1 MAVVLSLC
9 HSILYALSRTRF
21 GVFQILIINLGAWII
36 EEERVW
42 IIEVWIFHYF
52 LRILL
57 SVVCV
62 EGAET
67 EESEN
72 KLLIIGDDNHDA
84 EYTGVTN
91 SNII

>member
-1 MAVVLSLC
+1 M
-9 HSILYALSRTRF
+9 
-21 GVFQILIINLGAWII
+21 LIINLGAWII
-36 EEERVW
+36 GEERVW
-42 IIEVWIFHYF
+42 IIEVWVFHYF

-62 EGAET
+62 EGAKT

-72 KLLIIGDDNHDA
+72 RPLIMCDDTHDG

-91 SNII
+91 SNSM